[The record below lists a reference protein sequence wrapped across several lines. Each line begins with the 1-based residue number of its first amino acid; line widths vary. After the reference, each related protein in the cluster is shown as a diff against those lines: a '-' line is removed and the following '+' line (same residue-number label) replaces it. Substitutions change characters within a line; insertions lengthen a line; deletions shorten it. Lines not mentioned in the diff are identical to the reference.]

1 MKKAIIAALTLIL
14 IIAGCGKKDGKTT
27 PAEDKKPKT
36 TQSENLKKS
45 ENKDETKDSEQKS
58 SKNDSCIKNKHGET
72 VTADDLSK
80 LIEKANDP
88 STDEETKKEL
98 LNEIDY
104 ILKQAEQ

>member
-1 MKKAIIAALTLIL
+1 MKKAIIAALALIL
-14 IIAGCGKKDGKTT
+14 IIAGCGKNNGKTT
-27 PAEDKKPKT
+27 PSEDKKPKT
-36 TQSENLKKS
+36 TQSENK
-45 ENKDETKDSEQKS
+45 NETKDSEQKS
-58 SKNDSCIKNKHGET
+58 SKNDSGIKNKEGET